1 MNELTNKIEES
12 SQLVKIA
19 NAKILDT
26 KSLISGILLGLST
39 INNSNSLNPQL
50 NEVFKLL
57 KADLIEISEKLQVY
71 INTIPEIMDLAENFI
86 QIEDEKKTQINDK
99 ITEEAPIQQNQM
111 IIENVQNEAIVH
123 DNNLF

>member
-86 QIEDEKKTQINDK
+86 QVEDEKQTQINDK

-123 DNNLF
+123 DNN

>member
-39 INNSNSLNPQL
+39 VNNSNSLNPQL

-57 KADLIEISEKLQVY
+57 KADLIEISEKLQVH
-71 INTIPEIMDLAENFI
+71 IPLYLLRF
-86 QIEDEKKTQINDK
+86 QRTFLY
-99 ITEEAPIQQNQM
+99 
-111 IIENVQNEAIVH
+111 H
-123 DNNLF
+123 

>member
-86 QIEDEKKTQINDK
+86 QVEDEKKTQINDK

-123 DNNLF
+123 DNN

>member
-39 INNSNSLNPQL
+39 VNNSNSLNPQL

-71 INTIPEIMDLAENFI
+71 IKTIPEIMDLAENFI
-86 QIEDEKKTQINDK
+86 QIKDEKQTQINDK

-123 DNNLF
+123 DNN

>member
-39 INNSNSLNPQL
+39 VNNSNSLNPQL

-71 INTIPEIMDLAENFI
+71 IKTIPEIMDLAENFI
-86 QIEDEKKTQINDK
+86 QIKDEKQTQINDK
-99 ITEEAPIQQNQM
+99 ITEEAPIQQNQL
-111 IIENVQNEAIVH
+111 IIENLQNEAIVH
-123 DNNLF
+123 DNN

>member
-71 INTIPEIMDLAENFI
+71 INTIPEIVDLAENFI
-86 QIEDEKKTQINDK
+86 QIEDEKQTQINDK

-123 DNNLF
+123 DNN

>member
-86 QIEDEKKTQINDK
+86 QIEDEKQTQVNDK

-123 DNNLF
+123 DNN

>member
-86 QIEDEKKTQINDK
+86 QIEDEKQTQVNDK
-99 ITEEAPIQQNQM
+99 ITEEASIQQNQM

-123 DNNLF
+123 DNN

>member
-39 INNSNSLNPQL
+39 ISNSNSLNPQL

-86 QIEDEKKTQINDK
+86 QIEDEKQTQVNDK

-111 IIENVQNEAIVH
+111 IVENVQNEAIVH
-123 DNNLF
+123 DSN

>member
-86 QIEDEKKTQINDK
+86 QIEDEKQTQINDK

-123 DNNLF
+123 DNN

>member
-39 INNSNSLNPQL
+39 VNNSNSLNPQL

-71 INTIPEIMDLAENFI
+71 IKTIPEIMDLAENFI
-86 QIEDEKKTQINDK
+86 QIEDEKQTQINDK
-99 ITEEAPIQQNQM
+99 ITEEAPVQQNQM

-123 DNNLF
+123 DNN

>member
-71 INTIPEIMDLAENFI
+71 INTIPEIMDLAENFT
-86 QIEDEKKTQINDK
+86 QVKDEKKTQINDK

-123 DNNLF
+123 DNN

>member
-1 MNELTNKIEES
+1 MTELTNKIEES
-12 SQLVKIA
+12 SQLVKTA

-57 KADLIEISEKLQVY
+57 KADLIEISEKLQIY
-71 INTIPEIMDLAENFI
+71 IKTVPEIMDLAKNFVQIKDEEN
-86 QIEDEKKTQINDK
+86 TQIDNNK
-99 ITEEAPIQQNQM
+99 IVEEIPMQQNQM
-111 IIENVQNEAIVH
+111 IIENVQNEVIAH
-123 DNNLF
+123 DNN

>member
-123 DNNLF
+123 DNN

>member
-39 INNSNSLNPQL
+39 VNNSNSLNPQL

-57 KADLIEISEKLQVY
+57 KADLIEISEKLQAY
-71 INTIPEIMDLAENFI
+71 IKTIPEIMDLAENFI
-86 QIEDEKKTQINDK
+86 QIEDEKQTQINDK

-123 DNNLF
+123 DNN

>member
-71 INTIPEIMDLAENFI
+71 INTIPEIVDLAENFI
-86 QIEDEKKTQINDK
+86 QIEDEKQTQINDK
-99 ITEEAPIQQNQM
+99 ITI
-111 IIENVQNEAIVH
+111 
-123 DNNLF
+123 

>member
-39 INNSNSLNPQL
+39 VNNSNSLNPQL

-71 INTIPEIMDLAENFI
+71 IKTIPEIMDLAENFI
-86 QIEDEKKTQINDK
+86 QIEDEKQTQINDK

-123 DNNLF
+123 DNN